1 MADRMTTSDLV
12 VQLSDDFER
21 DYGPPDHYDTTRWA
35 KWKGDARTADGRC
48 VLSTTSPGEYGTAG
62 IVARER
68 FFNPGLAGTNG
79 VEVTLEG
86 FTPEGGDPGGLEKRE
101 EMGLVQAWGI
111 TLGSAHGAIG
121 EPIDRAVQMHFD
133 LLRPNGL
140 FVYLVRGLLP
150 EDFEKY
156 PRDGYGSGAPE
167 GLTDLEKR
175 QLHEDAVERGE
186 VFISVPCLQLINRV
200 YRSEPE
206 IQDFVG
212 RSRRW
217 GLYLTDDGNTV
228 YWTLDGQ
235 VMDHVDI
242 AGYFSS
248 SPESVR
254 DGAFVTIGGFG
265 IGSWR
270 LDDVV
275 IRASPQGNPQKR

>member
-1 MADRMTTSDLV
+1 MMATSDLV
-12 VQLSDDFER
+12 VQFSDDFER
-21 DYGPPDHYDTTRWA
+21 DYGPPDHYDTTRWI
-35 KWKGDARTADGRC
+35 KWKGDAKTADGRC
-48 VLSTTSPGEYGTAG
+48 VFSTTSQGEYGTAG
-62 IVARER
+62 IATRER

-79 VEVTLEG
+79 VEVTLEA
-86 FTPEGGDPGGLEKRE
+86 FTPEGGDAEGLEKPE
-101 EMGLVQAWGI
+101 EMRLVQAWGI
-111 TLGSAHGAIG
+111 TLGSAQGMLG
-121 EPIDRAVQMHFD
+121 DPIDLAVQVHFD

-140 FVYLVRGLLP
+140 FVYMVRGLLP

-156 PRDGYGSGAPE
+156 PRDGYGPGAPE
-167 GLTDLEKR
+167 GLSDMERR

-206 IQDFVG
+206 IQKYVG

-217 GLYLTDDGNTV
+217 GLYLTHDGNTV

-235 VMDHVDI
+235 VMDRVDI
-242 AGYFSS
+242 PGYFSS

-265 IGSWR
+265 IGSWEI
-270 LDDVV
+270 DDVA
-275 IRASPQGNPQKR
+275 IHASPLDNPEKR